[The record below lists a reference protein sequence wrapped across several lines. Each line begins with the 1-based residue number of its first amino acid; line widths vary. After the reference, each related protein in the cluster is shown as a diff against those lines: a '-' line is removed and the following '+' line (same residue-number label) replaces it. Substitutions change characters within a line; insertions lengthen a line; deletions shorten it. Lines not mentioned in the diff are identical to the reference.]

1 MGELARKP
9 RSQRLLLRG
18 TLCGVLLVLGEPWG
32 TARAADKIK
41 SKAKGNPYI
50 PAALRLY
57 EAIEYEDALQTLDK
71 AAKWPS
77 NTPEDEVRI
86 ALLEGILRFELRQ
99 DERGVSA
106 FRRALA
112 IDLEAQPPV
121 SVSPKIAEQLEQV
134 RRKMRIEIAGPET
147 PVVKNTPPPP
157 LPPSPQ
163 PPTLTTRERLAGYR
177 LPIAIGGGVVALGGA
192 LSWTRAKSLEQRLR
206 SVDPTITTRQQ
217 LDGTVREGRTFES
230 VGWVLLGV
238 GAATA
243 VGSLLLLD
251 TPTPT
256 TPSVSAAPTP
266 GGAHV
271 SLSWSL
277 P

>member
-1 MGELARKP
+1 MGEPARRP
-9 RSQRLLLRG
+9 RSQRRLLRG
-18 TLCGVLLVLGEPWG
+18 TLCGVLLVLGAPWG
-32 TARAADKIK
+32 TARAADKVK
-41 SKAKGNPYI
+41 SKVKGNPYI

-57 EAIEYEDALQTLDK
+57 EAIEYEEALQALDK
-71 AAKWPS
+71 AAKWTS

-112 IDLEAQPPV
+112 IDLEAQPPI
-121 SVSPKIAEQLEQV
+121 SVSPKIAEQLELV
-134 RRKMRIEIAGPET
+134 RRKMRIEIAGPKD
-147 PVVKNTPPPP
+147 PIVPDPPQ
-157 LPPSPQ
+157 PSP
-163 PPTLTTRERLAGYR
+163 PEPSIPTLRERLAGYR
-177 LPIAIGGGVVALGGA
+177 LPIAIGGGVVALGGV
-192 LSWTRAKSLEQRLR
+192 LSWTRAKSLEGRLR

-238 GAATA
+238 GAATT

-251 TPTPT
+251 TPTPA
-256 TPSVSAAPTP
+256 PNVSAAPTP

>member
-1 MGELARKP
+1 MGEPARRP
-9 RSQRLLLRG
+9 RSQSRLLRG
-18 TLCGVLLVLGEPWG
+18 TLCGVLLVLGAPWG
-32 TARAADKIK
+32 TARAADKVK
-41 SKAKGNPYI
+41 SNAKGNPYI

-57 EAIEYEDALQTLDK
+57 EEIEYEEALQALDK

-112 IDLEAQPPV
+112 IDLQAQSPV

-134 RRKMRIEIAGPET
+134 RRKMRIEIVAPEN
-147 PVVKNTPPPP
+147 PVVPNPPPP
-157 LPPSPQ
+157 LPPE
-163 PPTLTTRERLAGYR
+163 PPTLRERLAGYR

-192 LSWTRAKSLEQRLR
+192 LSWTRAKSLEGRLR

-251 TPTPT
+251 TPP
-256 TPSVSAAPTP
+256 PAPNVSAAPTP